1 LAFEQ
6 LDMLPS
12 GDCKGFADLF
22 VKPASIGPLTEM
34 WAGLWRVT
42 EKGRY
47 GHEWGMNNP
56 QYRSSYAREM
66 TGFS

>member
-1 LAFEQ
+1 
-6 LDMLPS
+6 MLPS

-22 VKPASIGPLTEM
+22 VKPASVGPLTEM

-42 EKGRY
+42 EMGRY

-56 QYRSSYAREM
+56 QYRS
-66 TGFS
+66 T